1 MEPQHKVKVTKSRQN
16 HDNQNAPP
24 GGIQPTA
31 KQLIT
36 KPRNRVTL
44 MCHLAAHTCSPGGF
58 WARTQNFRG
67 TASDW
72 KGNSCIQTN
81 IT

>member
-1 MEPQHKVKVTKSRQN
+1 MGPQRKVKVTKSRQN
-16 HDNQNAPP
+16 SDNQNAPP
-24 GGIQPTA
+24 GRIQPTA

-44 MCHLAAHTCSPGGF
+44 TCRLAAHTCPPGDF

-67 TASDW
+67 TAS
-72 KGNSCIQTN
+72 
-81 IT
+81 